1 MEKTNLVAH
10 DTTNETS
17 KKCTGNHN
25 ESECAKHLLPVRDAL
40 DMLHG
45 KWKIPIIIALTYGN
59 CRFKE
64 LHRQIGIT
72 PKMLSKEL
80 KELELH
86 QLVKRTVYDSTPVS
100 VTYELTPYAASL
112 QPVISALQKWGT
124 EHRNRLMG
132 KKKTTN

>member
-1 MEKTNLVAH
+1 MVTNNLNNPDCSEDSMEK
-10 DTTNETS
+10 
-17 KKCTGNHN
+17 CPGNHN
-25 ESECAKHLLPVRDAL
+25 ESECAKQLLPVRDAL
-40 DMLHG
+40 DMLSG

-80 KELELH
+80 KELEMH
-86 QLVKRTVYDSTPVS
+86 QLVKRTVYDSIPVS
-100 VTYELTPYAASL
+100 VTYELTPYATSL
-112 QPVISALQKWGT
+112 KPVISALRKWGT

-132 KKKTTN
+132 KKQ

>member
-1 MEKTNLVAH
+1 MVTTTVNNQ
-10 DTTNETS
+10 DTTEYTTD
-17 KKCTGNHN
+17 KCPGNHN
-25 ESECAKHLLPVRDAL
+25 ETECAKQLLPVRDAL
-40 DMLHG
+40 DMLNG

-80 KELELH
+80 KELEMH

-100 VTYELTPYAASL
+100 VTYELTPYATSL
-112 QPVISALQKWGT
+112 KPVISALRKWGT

-132 KKKTTN
+132 KNQ